1 MGDADGT
8 PLMRQYREIKQAYR
22 DAILFFRVGD
32 FYEMFQEDAI
42 EASKLL
48 SIALTSRDK
57 SSETPIPLCGV
68 PYHAA
73 TNYIAKLLRAGRTVA
88 LCEQVEDPKLA
99 KGLVRREVVRLY
111 TPGTLI
117 DSEFLPSSESNVL
130 AAVAARVRPVG
141 HDQTQCSFGL
151 ATLEVSTGEY
161 WLCEFHGP
169 QARIALMDELAR
181 LDPRELLYAE
191 GNAPGEQSWMAD
203 LTGPRCCAQPATWF
217 ELDTGRTML
226 QEHFH
231 VHSLDA
237 FGCHQLTVGIQAGAA
252 VLRYVRETQPSASL
266 DHIRQLRVRQSH
278 DAMHLD
284 SVTIRNLELVKPAGR
299 WDEPSSSRSPYTLLG
314 VLDHTVTAMGSRLLR
329 EWLLRPLITCATI
342 EARLTAVDEL
352 KQCIEPRVRL
362 RAALRTVQ
370 DISRLCSRI
379 SLGVANPR
387 DLLALKLSLSSLPAI
402 QAELS
407 PLQAPLLA
415 ELSASW
421 DNAQDLY
428 ERIEQAILPEAP
440 ISIRDGGIL
449 KEGYHPDVDELR
461 KASREGKG
469 WIAGLE
475 AKERDRTGAE
485 SLKIRYNQVFG
496 YYIELTKA
504 NLGKV
509 PPDYIRKQTLV
520 NAERFMTAELKELEE
535 RVTGADAKLMALEQ
549 SLFEQLRTG
558 LAAETARLQDI
569 SRRLAVL
576 DVLSALAEA
585 AGLNRYVRP
594 TIDTGDV
601 LHITQGRHPVVE
613 RLDLSGG
620 FIPNDTHL
628 DLKTSRLHILTGPNM
643 AGKSTYLR
651 QVALIS
657 LMAQM
662 GSFVPAAE
670 ARIGLVD
677 RIFTRVGASD
687 NLAGGQSTFM
697 VEMTESAH
705 ILNCATARSLILL
718 DEIGRGT
725 STYDGLS
732 IAWAIAEFIQ
742 DPERLGARTLFATH
756 YHEMTQ
762 LEGLRTGITNY
773 SVAVK
778 EREGKVLFLR
788 KIVQGGADRSYGIHV
803 AQLAGLPDTV
813 IQRAKAVLAQLE
825 STTSPR
831 PILETQQAL
840 QFDATLPAP
849 HPMLEEVRQMDLFS
863 MTPLDA
869 LNRLAALQQRL
880 LSE

>member
-8 PLMRQYREIKQAYR
+8 PLMRQYRDIKQAYR

-57 SSETPIPLCGV
+57 SSDTPIPLCGV

-130 AAVAARVRPVG
+130 AAISSRFRTVG
-141 HDQTQCSFGL
+141 PDRKEHSFGL
-151 ATLEVSTGEY
+151 ATIEVSTGEF
-161 WLCEFHGP
+161 WLCEFHGSLAP
-169 QARIALMDELAR
+169 AALLDELAR
-181 LDPRELLYAE
+181 LDPKELLYAD
-191 GNAPGEQSWMAD
+191 GVTPGEQSWMAE
-203 LTGPRCCAQPATWF
+203 LTGPRCCAQPASWF
-217 ELDTGRTML
+217 ELDTGRAML

-237 FGCHQLTVGIQAGAA
+237 FGCHQLTLGIQAGAA

-266 DHIRQLRVRQSH
+266 DHIRHLRVRQSH

-299 WDEPSSSRSPYTLLG
+299 WDESSNGRSPYTLLG
-314 VLDHTVTAMGSRLLR
+314 VLDRTVTAMGSRLLR
-329 EWLLRPLITCATI
+329 EWLLRPLISCAPI

-352 KQCIEPRVRL
+352 KQSIEPRVRL
-362 RAALRTVQ
+362 RTALRTVQ
-370 DISRLCSRI
+370 DISRLCGRI

-387 DLLALKLSLSSLPAI
+387 DMLALKLSLSSLPAI
-402 QAELS
+402 QAELA

-415 ELSASW
+415 ELAASW
-421 DNAQDLY
+421 DNAQDLFDL
-428 ERIEQAILPEAP
+428 IEQAILPEAP

-449 KEGYHPDVDELR
+449 KDGYRPEVDELR
-461 KASREGKG
+461 KASREGKT
-469 WIAGLE
+469 WIAALE
-475 AKERDRTGAE
+475 AKERERTGAE

-535 RVTGADAKLMALEQ
+535 RVTGADAKLTALEQ

-558 LAAETARLQDI
+558 LASETARLQDI

-576 DVLSALAEA
+576 DVLAALAET
-585 AGLNRYVRP
+585 AGLNQYVRP
-594 TIDTGDV
+594 TIDTGDS
-601 LHITQGRHPVVE
+601 LYIKQGRHPVVE

-620 FIPNDTHL
+620 FISNDTRL
-628 DLKTSRLHILTGPNM
+628 DLQTSRLHILTGPNM

-651 QVALIS
+651 QVALIA
-657 LMAQM
+657 LLAQM

-778 EREGKVLFLR
+778 ERDGKVLFLR

-831 PILETQQAL
+831 PILESQQAL
-840 QFDATLPAP
+840 QFDSTLPTP